1 MTATASVSNPC
12 YFQIRF
18 RPLLLQGRSVAFP
31 CDDHGNVDM
40 DRLSEAGR
48 REYLFARIM
57 TRRDRLSPEVVQS
70 WASEPAAAPLVP

>member
-12 YFQIRF
+12 HFQIRF

-48 REYLFARIM
+48 REYLGENHDP
-57 TRRDRLSPEVVQS
+57 TRPPEPRSRPVVGERTGCWLSC
-70 WASEPAAAPLVP
+70 A